1 MPTHNFNA
9 VQFSI
14 PYVSFTPTANCD
26 QTFSDSSLNSANNE
40 VALAVGFDTSSVS
53 NLDAIQYLQEAVQF
67 LADRQYHAYQ
77 NYCFWSLKSKQC
89 GGGPPACGQP
99 YQEAYTN
106 WLGIQKS
113 CSNSGH
119 TCYKTQG
126 ALNAQANGWLLVNN
140 AYTNGINGLQDELVV
155 LQAELEQDLNNTQLV
170 EEVQQTIEE
179 TNLIIAEANYRIT
192 KSAQVEYASNILKY
206 IVPALLILVVTG
218 VGAFILKKYK

>member
-14 PYVSFTPTANCD
+14 PYVSFTPTANCS

-40 VALAVGFDTSSVS
+40 VALAIGFDTSSVS
-53 NLDAIQYLQEAVQF
+53 NLDAIQYIQEAIQF

-77 NYCFWSLKSKQC
+77 NHCFWSLKSKQC
-89 GGGPPACGQP
+89 GGGVPNCGQP

-106 WLGIQKS
+106 ALGIQKS
-113 CSNSGH
+113 CSNSAH

-126 ALNAQANGWLLVNN
+126 ALNSQANGWLLVNN
-140 AYTNGINGLQDELVV
+140 AYINGISALNGELQVI
-155 LQAELEQDLNNTQLV
+155 QAELEQDLNNTQLV

-218 VGAFILKKYK
+218 VGAYILKKYK